1 MCNNKKTVLITGA
14 GSGLGM
20 KAAIELAKRGHKVYA
35 TTKYY
40 DEAIKLTNIAE
51 KLDIDIVA
59 FKLDILL
66 EKDREYLKDLKI
78 DVLINN
84 AAINDSGSVAEIDID
99 KIKNV
104 YETNIFST
112 LKLTQIVL
120 RNMIQRRSGRIVFV
134 SSLYGIL
141 NPAFLSPYSSSKHAI
156 EELAISLRKELK
168 QLDDTNIDVAVIE
181 PGAYFT
187 GFNQEMILKQYRWMK
202 EKSYFKN
209 KLRYLKQTQMIK
221 LNLIEKFN
229 IMPIVKQYIKSVEDY
244 KCKKR
249 YSKPTI
255 QYIFA
260 RIVKIFE

>member
-1 MCNNKKTVLITGA
+1 
-14 GSGLGM
+14 M

-40 DEAIKLTNIAE
+40 DEAIKLTKIAE
-51 KLDIDIVA
+51 KLDLDIVA
-59 FKLDILL
+59 FKLDILV
-66 EKDREYLKDLKI
+66 EKDIEYIKDLKI

-84 AAINDSGSVAEIDID
+84 AAINDSGSV
-99 KIKNV
+99 
-104 YETNIFST
+104 ETNIFAT
-112 LKLTQIVL
+112 LRLTQVVL
-120 RNMIQRRSGRIVFV
+120 KNMIQRRSGRIIFV

-141 NPAFLSPYSSSKHAI
+141 NPAFLSPYSSSKHAL

-168 QLDDTNIDVAVIE
+168 QLDNINIDVGIIE

-187 GFNQEMILKQYRWMK
+187 GFNQEMIFKQYRWMK

-209 KLRYLKQTQMIK
+209 KLRYLKQTQITK

-229 IMPIVKQYIKSVEDY
+229 IMPIVKQYIKTVEDY
-244 KCKKR
+244 KCKKK

-260 RIVKIFE
+260 KIVKIFE